1 MGGVVLLK
9 SIVENMWEHAAGG
22 LLATADA
29 PIPGTVARS
38 LVSVA
43 LQLNIVEITLEHA
56 ALDSLAT
63 VNALIPG
70 NVARSLDFAALH
82 LTIVEITREHAAL
95 DSLVTANA
103 LIQRNVARS
112 LVFAALHRCIVHGLR
127 SLQDYAGTGRLGT
140 ASVFIP
146 GSVAPG
152 GVIVEQVRSIVK
164 AGLVGQAGHQI
175 HHILISQI
183 LNLRTQ

>member
-1 MGGVVLLK
+1 MVYALLPRYAAPRRGGAVLLK
-9 SIVENMWEHAAGG
+9 NIVEIIREHAAGG
-22 LLATADA
+22 LLATA
-29 PIPGTVARS
+29 
-38 LVSVA
+38 
-43 LQLNIVEITLEHA
+43 
-56 ALDSLAT
+56 
-63 VNALIPG
+63 NALIPG
-70 NVARSLDFAALH
+70 
-82 LTIVEITREHAAL
+82 T
-95 DSLVTANA
+95 
-103 LIQRNVARS
+103 VARS
-112 LVFAALHRCIVHGLR
+112 LVFAALHPCIVHGPL